1 MLTGTLR
8 LRQPTTH
15 ARRIESLEQ
24 ALEQALQLLHH
35 DDLTTLLNRR
45 GFRRACD
52 QFPPMRAV
60 ETRMCCAM
68 IDLDNFKSINDQ
80 YGHPVGDAALLHFA
94 MTLRQHVRREDAL
107 ARLGGDEFALVM
119 ARSSGIAALDVLARV
134 QKGLMASPLLIHE
147 GSIGLGFSA
156 GVAELQTGESLSDT
170 LIRADAALLEA
181 KHGGKAM
188 IKLNLLLKDQARP

>member
-1 MLTGTLR
+1 
-8 LRQPTTH
+8 
-15 ARRIESLEQ
+15 
-24 ALEQALQLLHH
+24 
-35 DDLTTLLNRR
+35 
-45 GFRRACD
+45 
-52 QFPPMRAV
+52 
-60 ETRMCCAM
+60 MCCAM